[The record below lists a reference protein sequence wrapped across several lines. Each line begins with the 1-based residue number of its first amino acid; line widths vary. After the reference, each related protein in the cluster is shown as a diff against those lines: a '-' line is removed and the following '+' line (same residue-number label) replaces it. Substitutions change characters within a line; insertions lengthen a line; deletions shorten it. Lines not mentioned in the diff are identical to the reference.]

1 MTASTSDFDGTVVV
15 LSGGLSHERDVS
27 LRSGRRVSQALRDL
41 GCNVL
46 ESDVTPELF
55 WMLEQANDQAK
66 PVLANAES
74 LRQEFVRRMRRRAA
88 RAWWVAIGA
97 GAVGVI
103 AAVWLTLR

>member
-1 MTASTSDFDGTVVV
+1 MSKIGK
-15 LSGGLSHERDVS
+15 LP
-27 LRSGRRVSQALRDL
+27 LRDL
-41 GCNVL
+41 RARL
-46 ESDVTPELF
+46 EQSQKQAFSIFEHAAERAQADPRRADAIYL
-55 WMLEQANDQAK
+55 QANDQAK